1 MAEIQ
6 KWLAE
11 IGIRFSE
18 GENLIDSLVFS
29 NEHDALLLTNK
40 RLFYLD
46 TSRET
51 TILVGLH
58 KDVSAFQF
66 IKLGRSAGL
75 LVSGIIL
82 AIATAALAI
91 STQFVESETVK
102 FGLMAGG
109 GLCAIITPILII
121 SYFFSGGAKFKCWI
135 GGQQVDNDVS
145 SKQVEDAL
153 DFMNRFYEQVQ
164 PEHP

>member
-18 GENLIDSLVFS
+18 EESLIDSLVFS

-51 TILVGLH
+51 RILVGLH

-75 LVSGIIL
+75 LVSAIIL
-82 AIATAALAI
+82 AIAIAALAV
-91 STQFVESETVK
+91 STQFVESDVVK
-102 FGLMAGG
+102 FGLIAGC
-109 GLCAIITPILII
+109 GLCAIVTPILLI

-135 GGQQVDNDVS
+135 GEQEVDNDLPT
-145 SKQVEDAL
+145 KQVKAAL
-153 DFMNRFYEQVQ
+153 DLMNRFYELVQ
-164 PEHP
+164 PEHS